1 MIRVYTISGY
11 EEVGKNMTAVGYS
24 DGRKEEVVIIDM
36 GIRLDRV
43 LIHEDVNIQQFPT
56 KELQRLGAIPDDSI
70 LRNKKVV
77 AITFT
82 HGHLDHIGAVG
93 KIAPH
98 YPDVPIYGTPYTIKL
113 AKSEVKSE
121 QYFEVKNP
129 MYETEFG
136 EIVQVSENLAIEFV
150 RTTHS
155 IPQAAMVVV
164 HTPEGGA
171 VVHTGDFKFDNNNP
185 LGERP
190 DYKRLKELGKEGV
203 KVLIA
208 ESTALPSQPRRRV
221 RQLPRCFWKTSSS
234 TREWTRKD

>member
-98 YPDVPIYGTPYTIKL
+98 YPDVRYT
-113 AKSEVKSE
+113 
-121 QYFEVKNP
+121 
-129 MYETEFG
+129 
-136 EIVQVSENLAIEFV
+136 
-150 RTTHS
+150 
-155 IPQAAMVVV
+155 
-164 HTPEGGA
+164 
-171 VVHTGDFKFDNNNP
+171 
-185 LGERP
+185 
-190 DYKRLKELGKEGV
+190 EL
-203 KVLIA
+203 L
-208 ESTALPSQPRRRV
+208 
-221 RQLPRCFWKTSSS
+221 
-234 TREWTRKD
+234 TR